1 MSPIENIHYA
11 IGELAFAIASADGK
25 IQEEERKQFH
35 DIVAAELKWK
45 DDSFN
50 ISDIIFQVLDK
61 DKSLDS
67 ESNYKSALHV
77 LQINSHYLSPELKSI
92 AIIIAEKVAKAF
104 PPITDSEN
112 KFLARLKKDIE
123 PLKGDPIYYE
133 SK

>member
-35 DIVAAELKWK
+35 DIVAAELHWK

-50 ISDIIFQVLDK
+50 VSDIIFQILDK
-61 DKSLDS
+61 DKLLDA

-77 LQINSHYLSPELKSI
+77 LQINSHYLSPELKAT
-92 AIIIAEKVAKAF
+92 AIIVAEKVAKAF

-123 PLKGDPIYYE
+123 PLHGDPIYYE